1 MEVGNNAV
9 LRFCFEID
17 QQVAAT
23 EQIELGERRVLDDVL
38 HGEHHRV
45 ADVFL
50 HLVAGVVLGKEAAQ
64 AFRRDVLG
72 DVGRIVTGP
81 RHGDGVV
88 VEVGG
93 VDLNVQFPLL
103 PGADLI
109 LQLEQE
115 DGDRVGFLAA
125 GATGHP
131 DAEHVVLRLVC
142 QQRWQDGL
150 LERDKGLG
158 VAEKAGDIDQQFP
171 KQQWRLVGVFPQKAR
186 IGRFVL
192 DVVQRHAAFDA
203 TTNRAL
209 LVEREVMPGAGT
221 QLQQNFADAALLL
234 LRPDGFRV
242 RP

>member
-171 KQQWRLVGVFPQKAR
+171 KQ
-186 IGRFVL
+186 
-192 DVVQRHAAFDA
+192 
-203 TTNRAL
+203 
-209 LVEREVMPGAGT
+209 
-221 QLQQNFADAALLL
+221 
-234 LRPDGFRV
+234 
-242 RP
+242 